1 MTVAEI
7 PYRDELLADRTV
19 HRAYADG
26 REEWRTRD
34 GRVVRWRD
42 NRGRAGT
49 DELLGQ
55 RIIKRTYADGGVEYA
70 RDVGYGRT
78 LWRDGTVTVNRSSF
92 RGRLGVLLAAV
103 AGGVVVGSMMPPPAE
118 MTLAEEEALRQQA
131 QTSSS
136 GGGGGGGDGGGG
148 YSDWDDNTD
157 DGDADGDFG

>member
-1 MTVAEI
+1 MAEI

-19 HRAYADG
+19 HRTYADG

-34 GRVVRWRD
+34 GKLVRWRD

-55 RIIKRTYADGGVEYA
+55 RIIKRTYADGSVVYA

-78 LWRDGTVTVNRSSF
+78 LWRDGTVTVNRTSF
-92 RGRLGVLLAAV
+92 RGRLGLVLAAV
-103 AGGVVVGSMMPPPAE
+103 AGGVLLGSMTPPPAE
-118 MTLAEEEALRQQA
+118 MTAAEEEELRRQA
-131 QTSSS
+131 QDAGS
-136 GGGGGGGDGGGG
+136 GGGGSGGDSGG
-148 YSDWDDNTD
+148 YDDWDDSTD

>member
-1 MTVAEI
+1 MAEI

-19 HRAYADG
+19 HRRYADG

-34 GRVVRWRD
+34 GGVVRWRD

-55 RIIKRTYADGGVEYA
+55 RIIKRTYVDGGVVYA

-78 LWRDGTVTVNRSSF
+78 LWRDGTVTVNQTSF
-92 RGRLGVLLAAV
+92 RGRLGMLLAAV
-103 AGGVVVGSMMPPPAE
+103 AGGVVLGSMTPPPAE
-118 MTLAEEEALRQQA
+118 MTAAEEEALRQQQA
-131 QTSSS
+131 SS
-136 GGGGGGGDGGGG
+136 GSASGSGGDGG
-148 YSDWDDNTD
+148 YNDWDDSDD

>member
-1 MTVAEI
+1 MAEI

-19 HRAYADG
+19 HRRYADG

-34 GRVVRWRD
+34 GAVVRWRD

-55 RIIKRTYADGGVEYA
+55 RIIKRTYADGGAVYA

-78 LWRDGTVTVNRSSF
+78 LWRDGTVTVNRTSF

-103 AGGVVVGSMMPPPAE
+103 VGGVALGSMAPPPAE
-118 MTLAEEEALRQQA
+118 MTAAEEEALRQQA
-131 QTSSS
+131 SSGSGS
-136 GGGGGGGDGGGG
+136 GGGGGGDDSGG
-148 YSDWDDNTD
+148 YSEWDDGND